1 VRDFLLASTSAPCS
15 RTEAARKQISALVAL
30 RACRS
35 RLWATGK
42 RQRAEGKRAT
52 DDLPHDEL
60 TNAMYAAL
68 RRAFSRLPTTARSKV
83 VLQVVTGGAKSQ
95 IEALS
100 HRGRGDPG
108 QRADSTVRGTPSLD
122 ARCKVQYAAVLHACS
137 DKVSTSRPL
146 TPFVGSGWF
155 MSPGETGMALLGDG
169 DVSRTKSPPARH
181 KHHQQQ
187 N

>member
-1 VRDFLLASTSAPCS
+1 MRDFLLASRSAPCS

-35 RLWATGK
+35 RIWATGK

-60 TNAMYAAL
+60 MNTMYAMYAAL
-68 RRAFSRLPTTARSKV
+68 RRAFSGLPTTARSKV

-100 HRGRGDPG
+100 HCGGDPG
-108 QRADSTVRGTPSLD
+108 QRADSTLRGIPSLD

-146 TPFVGSGWF
+146 TPFVGSNWF
-155 MSPGETGMALLGDG
+155 MSPGETGMALLGAG
-169 DVSRTKSPPARH
+169 DVSLSCCS
-181 KHHQQQ
+181 QC
-187 N
+187 